1 MLSGCWEGA
10 GRCWGGAGEV
20 LGRCW
25 GGGGGVGEVL
35 GRCWG
40 GAGEVLGRCLTNTVE
55 EAAYAI
61 QRNQNLNTSG
71 LGFAIQLLD
80 PRASQTFPA
89 TKTNTDFH

>member
-1 MLSGCWEGA
+1 MPGKC
-10 GRCWGGAGEV
+10 GEV
-20 LGRCW
+20 LGGRCW
-25 GGGGGVGEVL
+25 GGVGEVL

-40 GAGEVLGRCLTNTVE
+40 GAREVLGRCLTNTVE

>member
-1 MLSGCWEGA
+1 MPGKCWGSA
-10 GRCWGGAGEV
+10 GEVLGEVLGRLGRWRRCWGGAE
-20 LGRCW
+20 
-25 GGGGGVGEVL
+25 EVL